1 MQTEIEE
8 AKEQAKLDIAD
19 YVADKLQKQEDATL
33 SDSIIQEI
41 LNKKSYIK
49 DEEGQPG
56 ENSFKTAKSGYEI
69 PYSDLYQNKPR
80 EEIEFILEG
89 VKLTAYKGETWQ
101 EWTKRNQEVIRNT
114 TFGVDPETGE
124 LREVN
129 GATTDYSIKYLF
141 VTDNEEGPF
150 INGNDSLSIWDPSGR
165 VTMFIWLTEKRG
177 ETITANMEILP
188 KEYIFDM

>member
-1 MQTEIEE
+1 MLKCYFSSVKIASGRSPCHTF
-8 AKEQAKLDIAD
+8 QAD
-19 YVADKLQKQEDATL
+19 V
-33 SDSIIQEI
+33 SV
-41 LNKKSYIK
+41 
-49 DEEGQPG
+49 
-56 ENSFKTAKSGYEI
+56 
-69 PYSDLYQNKPR
+69 R
-80 EEIEFILEG
+80 
-89 VKLTAYKGETWQ
+89 ETWQ
-101 EWTKRNQEVIRNT
+101 EWTKRNQELIRNT

-129 GATTDYSIKYLF
+129 GATIDYSIKYLF